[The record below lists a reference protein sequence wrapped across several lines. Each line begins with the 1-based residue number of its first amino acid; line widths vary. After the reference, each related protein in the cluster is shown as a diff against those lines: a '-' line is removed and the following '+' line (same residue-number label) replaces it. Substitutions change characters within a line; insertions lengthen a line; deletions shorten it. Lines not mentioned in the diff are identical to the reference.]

1 MKNKFFTRKF
11 VPAAQIRRLRKGM
24 GIFMYS
30 TVFSGALYGV
40 TAYLVS
46 VEVDIANG
54 LPGFLMVGSLSTEVR
69 ESRERVTVALK
80 NVGLNLPPRRITVNL
95 SPADRK
101 KDGTAFD
108 LPIAVGILQAS
119 GMVPGE
125 TAQDIL
131 FLGELGLDGEV
142 KKVKGVLPIVQA
154 ARAGG
159 IRQCIVPKANAREAA
174 VVPDMTVREAGNIV
188 EVMHFLLAGEE
199 ERKKILREVSV
210 DTDSLFG
217 EENPESGRKRER
229 LDFSE
234 VTGQEM
240 ARRAAEIAAAGFHNL
255 LMVGPPGAGKSMI
268 AKRIP
273 GILPPLTLE
282 ESLEVTAVVS
292 VAGLMGEGEALVT
305 ERPFRSP
312 HHTISQAALIGGSA
326 VPRPGMISLAHR
338 GVLFLDELPEFQR
351 IALDALR
358 QPLEDKQVNISRV
371 SGNVTY
377 PSDFMLVCAM
387 NPCPCGYY
395 PDTNRCHCSK
405 TRIGKYM
412 GKVSGPILDRIDL
425 CVELQPVK
433 YANLQTGRKG
443 ESSAEIRGRVERARQ
458 VQKERFAGTAN
469 RFNGDIE
476 SAAIEK
482 YCVLQPEEQRCMEQL
497 YHSLRL
503 SARGYHRILR
513 VARTMADLDG
523 AERIETGHLMEAA
536 FYRPSLEYWA
546 N

>member
-1 MKNKFFTRKF
+1 
-11 VPAAQIRRLRKGM
+11 
-24 GIFMYS
+24 MYS
-30 TVFSGALYGV
+30 TIFSGALHGV
-40 TAYLVS
+40 SAYLVS

-54 LPGFLMVGSLSTEVR
+54 LPAFLMVGSLSTEVR

-80 NVGLNLPPRRITVNL
+80 NVGLHLPAKRVTVNL
-95 SPADRK
+95 SPADRRK
-101 KDGTAFD
+101 EGTAFD
-108 LPIAVGILQAS
+108 LPIAVGILEAM
-119 GMVPGE
+119 GMIPEGSAE
-125 TAQDIL
+125 GIL

-142 KKVKGVLPIVQA
+142 KKVRGVLPVIQA
-154 ARAGG
+154 AAAGG
-159 IRQCIVPKANAREAA
+159 IRQCIVPKANAKEAA
-174 VVPDMTVREAGNIV
+174 VVPGVTVREAGNILDIL
-188 EVMHFLLAGEE
+188 HFLMAGHEGQD
-199 ERKKILREVSV
+199 ILGQVTV
-210 DTDSLFG
+210 DTDSLFREAAHG
-217 EENPESGRKRER
+217 FTGRHSRY
-229 LDFSE
+229 DFSE
-234 VTGQEM
+234 VTGQES

-292 VAGLMGEGEALVT
+292 VAGLMEEGEALVT

-351 IALDALR
+351 AALDALR
-358 QPLEDKQVNISRV
+358 QPLEDRSVNISRAN
-371 SGNVTY
+371 GNVTY

-395 PDTNRCHCSK
+395 PDTGRCHCSK
-405 TRIGKYM
+405 TQIGKYM

-425 CVELQPVK
+425 CVELQPVE
-433 YANLQTGRKG
+433 YASLQTGIKA
-443 ESSAEIRGRVERARQ
+443 ESSADIRSRVEQARQ
-458 VQKERFAGTAN
+458 IQKERFAGTDC

-476 SAAIEK
+476 ASSIER
-482 YCVLQPEEQRCMEQL
+482 YCELRPEEQRCMERL
-497 YHSLRL
+497 YGSLQL
-503 SARGYHRILR
+503 SARAYHRILR
-513 VARTMADLDG
+513 VARTIADLDG

-536 FYRPSLEYWA
+536 FYRPSLEYWGH
-546 N
+546 